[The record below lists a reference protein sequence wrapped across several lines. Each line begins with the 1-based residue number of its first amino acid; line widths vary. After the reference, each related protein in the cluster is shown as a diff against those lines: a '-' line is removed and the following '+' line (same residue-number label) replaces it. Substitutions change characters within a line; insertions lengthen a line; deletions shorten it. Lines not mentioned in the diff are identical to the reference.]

1 MLRYLCENTFLEEFF
16 NLTDPRQA
24 VDRAQ
29 SMICDLSG
37 KTAVVTGAG
46 GGIGRATALE
56 LARAGADLVIHTG
69 SRSHRLAALAEQL
82 RQSKR
87 NIHSVV
93 ADLRHQG
100 THQSFVDEAWSFQGS
115 VDVWVNLAGADV
127 LTGEAA
133 DLSFEQKLAALWN
146 VDVLATIGLSRLAGS
161 RMAGQTTPTGSACII
176 NIGWDQTQCGMEG
189 DSGEMFS
196 AVKGAVTAFTR
207 SLAKSLAPQVRVNCL
222 APGWIRTR
230 WGQQASEYWQERAQN
245 ESLLN
250 RWGTPEDVAQAACF
264 LASPAANFMTG
275 QTLNINGGFRHAIS
289 NQGTGGA

>member
-1 MLRYLCENTFLEEFF
+1 
-16 NLTDPRQA
+16 
-24 VDRAQ
+24 
-29 SMICDLSG
+29 MICDLSG

-69 SRSHRLAALAEQL
+69 TRSHRLAALAEQL

-93 ADLRHQG
+93 ADLRHQD

-161 RMAGQTTPTGSACII
+161 RMAGQTTAAGSACII
-176 NIGWDQTQCGMEG
+176 NIGWDQVQCGMEG

-207 SLAKSLAPQVRVNCL
+207 SLAKSLAPRVRVNCL
-222 APGWIRTR
+222 APGWIRTG